1 MSSRSGHFSGSLSRG
16 TSVSSL
22 DAARAAELDHLV
34 DAGDWEGVVLAAAKY
49 EASEGPNSRNAG
61 SVASGS
67 DSMASASGTYP
78 SVSAASESVSQASSP
93 SKAKKREELRSQ
105 VEELVRRVVPEEIEN
120 VDEMMLQ
127 FRGREEEL
135 VETLRTMQERAVA
148 QKARQGAQK
157 AAKIDAKRSV
167 VEARSAPAS
176 ALASASA
183 DRIADSNTVD
193 ESEESSS
200 YLPTNV
206 QSLGAGQVTDKKP
219 GARLLATSLGVGHVE
234 DAKKTPSDKDQK
246 QSLLEQAI
254 EAGDWEA
261 VGEAAALMSDQS
273 MTSADSSE
281 INRLAEGLSSVTSSK
296 SGSKGPTAQR
306 AAELDKLVDKGDWA
320 GVVAAA
326 SRYNQDDEEEQ
337 KPSRTKS
344 WFGKQEKQQEKLK
357 EQEDKRQKRL
367 KRMQEEQDALEQAEI
382 WMAIAEQTKQESEQ
396 EAPGAGDAADW
407 AIAKSLS
414 LLVKAEQEG
423 QLRDSPVKKPRDED
437 DESDE
442 DDDEEEV

>member
-1 MSSRSGHFSGSLSRG
+1 MLAAASDSQSMSSRSGHFSGSVSRSG
-16 TSVSSL
+16 TSVSTL

-49 EASEGPNSRNAG
+49 EASEGPNSRTTDE
-61 SVASGS
+61 SGS
-67 DSMASASGTYP
+67 DSNTGSGTYP

-93 SKAKKREELRSQ
+93 SKARKREELRAQ

-157 AAKIDAKRSV
+157 AAKIDAKRSIT
-167 VEARSAPAS
+167 EARSAPTS
-176 ALASASA
+176 TLASASA
-183 DRIADSNTVD
+183 DSKSVD
-193 ESEESSS
+193 ESEESPQ

-206 QSLGAGQVTDKKP
+206 QSLGAGQMKDKKP
-219 GARLLATSLGVGHVE
+219 SAKPKATSLGVGRVE
-234 DAKKTPSDKDQK
+234 DATSDKAQK
-246 QSLLEQAI
+246 HSLLEQAI

-296 SGSKGPTAQR
+296 SGSKGHTAQR

-326 SRYNQDDEEEQ
+326 SRYGQDDEEDT
-337 KPSRTKS
+337 KPTKTKS
-344 WFGKQEKQQEKLK
+344 WFGNGKQEQLK
-357 EQEDKRQKRL
+357 EQEEKRQKRL

-382 WMAIAEQTKQESEQ
+382 WMAIAEQTKHESEQ

-407 AIAKSLS
+407 AIAQSLS

-423 QLRDSPVKKPRDED
+423 KLQDSPKKRKDE
-437 DESDE
+437 E

>member
-1 MSSRSGHFSGSLSRG
+1 M
-16 TSVSSL
+16 SSL

-49 EASEGPNSRNAG
+49 EASEGPHSRNAG
-61 SVASGS
+61 SVTSVS
-67 DSMASASGTYP
+67 DSISASASGTYP

-93 SKAKKREELRSQ
+93 SKAKKREELRAQ

-167 VEARSAPAS
+167 VEAKSAPPSTLASAPAE
-176 ALASASA
+176 
-183 DRIADSNTVD
+183 RIADSRSVG
-193 ESEESSS
+193 ESEESSQ

-219 GARLLATSLGVGHVE
+219 TARLLATSLGVGHVE
-234 DAKKTPSDKDQK
+234 DAKKTPSGQAEK

-337 KPSRTKS
+337 KPTRTKS
-344 WFGKQEKQQEKLK
+344 WFGKQEKLQ
-357 EQEDKRQKRL
+357 EQEEKRQKRL

-414 LLVKAEQEG
+414 LLVKAEQDG
-423 QLRDSPVKKPRDED
+423 QLRDSPVRKPRDE

>member
-1 MSSRSGHFSGSLSRG
+1 
-16 TSVSSL
+16 L

-49 EASEGPNSRNAG
+49 ESSADGLYSRTAE
-61 SVASGS
+61 SASGS
-67 DSMASASGTYP
+67 DSISASATGSGTYP
-78 SVSAASESVSQASSP
+78 SVSAASESASLASSP
-93 SKAKKREELRSQ
+93 SKAKKREELRAQ
-105 VEELVRRVVPEEIEN
+105 VEELVHRVVPEEIEN
-120 VDEMMLQ
+120 VDEMMVQ

-167 VEARSAPAS
+167 AEARSAPTDT
-176 ALASASA
+176 LASAF
-183 DRIADSNTVD
+183 ADSKSVD
-193 ESEESSS
+193 ESEASSQ

-206 QSLGAGQVTDKKP
+206 QSMGAGQVRPK
-219 GARLLATSLGVGHVE
+219 ATSLGVGYVE
-234 DAKKTPSDKDQK
+234 DARKRPSDLDQK

-261 VGEAAALMSDQS
+261 VGEAAALMSDAS

-281 INRLAEGLSSVTSSK
+281 INRLADGLSSANSSSK
-296 SGSKGPTAQR
+296 SGSKGHTAVR

-337 KPSRTKS
+337 KPTKTKS
-344 WFGKQEKQQEKLK
+344 WFGKQQQLK
-357 EQEDKRQKRL
+357 EQEEKRQKRL

-414 LLVKAEQEG
+414 LLVKAEQDG
-423 QLRDSPVKKPRDED
+423 KLRDSPVKKAKPRDET
-437 DESDE
+437 E
-442 DDDEEEV
+442 DDEEEV

>member
-1 MSSRSGHFSGSLSRG
+1 M
-16 TSVSSL
+16 SSL

-49 EASEGPNSRNAG
+49 EAAEGQGPTE

-67 DSMASASGTYP
+67 DSISASMTGSGTVP
-78 SVSAASESVSQASSP
+78 SVSAASETLSLASSP
-93 SKAKKREELRSQ
+93 SKARKREELRAQ
-105 VEELVRRVVPEEIEN
+105 VEELVRKVVPEEIEN

-167 VEARSAPAS
+167 TEARAAPAAVLASAPADTKS
-176 ALASASA
+176 
-183 DRIADSNTVD
+183 
-193 ESEESSS
+193 SEESVQASEDSTLSS
-200 YLPTNV
+200 QYLPTNV
-206 QSLGAGQVTDKKP
+206 QSIGAGQIEDKKVSP
-219 GARLLATSLGVGHVE
+219 KATSLGVGHVE
-234 DAKKTPSDKDQK
+234 DAKKKEAKMEPMDRDQK
-246 QSLLEQAI
+246 QGLLEKAI

-261 VGEAAALMSDQS
+261 VGEAAALMSDAS
-273 MTSADSSE
+273 TASADSSE

-296 SGSKGPTAQR
+296 GSGSKGATAQR

-326 SRYNQDDEEEQ
+326 SRYNQDDEGEEQ
-337 KPSRTKS
+337 KPAKTKS
-344 WFGKQEKQQEKLK
+344 WFGKQQQLK
-357 EQEDKRQKRL
+357 EQEEKRQKRL

-396 EAPGAGDAADW
+396 EAPGASDAADW

-414 LLVKAEQEG
+414 LLVQAEEDG
-423 QLRDSPVKKPRDED
+423 RLRHSPVKGDKPRDETQD
-437 DESDE
+437 DEE